1 MSRTGHRGMAA
12 VTIFAVSFLVGMVVV
27 IELGCDRSSPPHTI
41 TRNSPTPT
49 PAARHGKDSASA
61 VSETPKIS
69 EQRSEKTAVPSR
81 AAPQS
86 DAAASSPAASW
97 LKQPESLS
105 AAPPAVPSGWIIP
118 DEPSKQPAA
127 QSQEDSETAP
137 PRAAQTPATSAP
149 ASQKVAGQGESRVD
163 GERAVSSASVSE
175 VAAGGALPNPLRGAS
190 RGNRRLPTSPIES
203 SSAAPSVPSNSGAVV
218 PAVHSQ
224 GQSVSPS
231 GFKRRLERPPF
242 DPIKENGQFFVGWTK
257 PQVALVFTGRQD
269 GYFEPCG
276 CAGKDRM
283 KGGLSRRHTMI
294 RQLREQGWPLVVMDV
309 GGLIKGFGKQTEVK
323 FQITVDALR
332 VIGYEAI
339 NLGHNDLRL
348 PAPLLLSVVAP
359 VGQKQSEFVSANV
372 ALFDFSADQWMSRYR
387 IVEAGGKRVGITSV
401 LGESYQQE
409 IQNSDLAF
417 MDPEEALAKIVPQL
431 KAQADILVLLA
442 DAADEEAFALVKK
455 FPEFNVLA
463 TTDGPAEPPGS
474 PRFVPDTKTL
484 LVHVGEKGMA
494 AVVLGFYDNP
504 DQPVAYQRVILDSR
518 YPDSPEMK
526 QMMVTYQNQLEA
538 LGLAGLEIRPVPHPR
553 REIQGDYVGSEKCAN
568 CHEKSYLIWK
578 RSGHAKAWDTLK
590 NLDPPRTFDPE
601 CISCHVTGWHPTRY
615 FPYISGFL
623 SEKETPQLINVGCE
637 SCHGP
642 GGEHVAAEMGSD
654 IERQRKAA
662 QAMIVTKEEAENS
675 EVHNCRNCHDLDNS
689 PDFDFAKYWPLVEH
703 YEKE

>member
-1 MSRTGHRGMAA
+1 MSRSGYRGTAA
-12 VTIFAVSFLVGMVVV
+12 VTVCTISFFAGMVAA
-27 IELGCDRSSPPHTI
+27 IELGCERSPPPQPIPRKSAASGLATPPPEE
-41 TRNSPTPT
+41 SPSAVAGTAAVPGKAAVPPT
-49 PAARHGKDSASA
+49 PA
-61 VSETPKIS
+61 P
-69 EQRSEKTAVPSR
+69 RSESP
-81 AAPQS
+81 
-86 DAAASSPAASW
+86 ASSSAASW
-97 LKQPESLS
+97 VKQPETLS
-105 AAPPAVPSGWIIP
+105 AGAPSAVPSGWIIP
-118 DEPSKQPAA
+118 DEQPAHAVA
-127 QSQEDSETAP
+127 QAGERSE
-137 PRAAQTPATSAP
+137 AP
-149 ASQKVAGQGESRVD
+149 ASQAAPPPATFVPAVPTMNVQGELPKQA
-163 GERAVSSASVSE
+163 ERGLPKAVVSE
-175 VAAGGALPNPLRGAS
+175 AAPGEALPNPLRGGG
-190 RGNRRLPTSPIES
+190 RPKGQLPSSPIET
-203 SSAAPSVPSNSGAVV
+203 SSASSPPPLQPAAVI
-218 PAVHSQ
+218 PAAQSQ
-224 GQSVSPS
+224 TPAGSSS

-276 CAGKDRM
+276 CAGKERM

-323 FQITVDALR
+323 FQVTVDALR

-359 VGQKQSEFVSANV
+359 VGQQQSEFVSANV

-387 IVEAGGKRVGITSV
+387 VVEAGGKRVGITAV
-401 LGESYQQE
+401 LGKSYQQE
-409 IQNSDLAF
+409 IRNPDLAF

-431 KAQADILVLLA
+431 KSQADILVLLA
-442 DAADEEAFALVKK
+442 DAADEEAFTLVKK

-484 LVHVGEKGMA
+484 LVRVGEKGMA
-494 AVVLGFYDNP
+494 AAVLGFYDNP

-526 QMMVTYQNQLEA
+526 QMMVTYQNQLET

-578 RSGHAKAWDTLK
+578 KSGHAKAWDTLK

-623 SEKETPQLINVGCE
+623 SERETPQLIDVGCE

-654 IERQRKAA
+654 IERQRRAA